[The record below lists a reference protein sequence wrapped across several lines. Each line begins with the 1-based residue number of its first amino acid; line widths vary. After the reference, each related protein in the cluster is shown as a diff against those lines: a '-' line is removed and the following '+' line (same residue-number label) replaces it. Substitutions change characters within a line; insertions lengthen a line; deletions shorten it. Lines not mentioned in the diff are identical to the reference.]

1 MDVAQFDFE
10 LPEELIAVRPAVPRD
25 SARMLVVRQDGTL
38 EHAWVRDLPRDLRSG
53 DCLVVNDTAVIKA
66 RLRGRRLRGE
76 ASDGPKVEVLLHKRE
91 SENRFLAF
99 TRPARKLVVGDR
111 ITFQLELSAE
121 VLSRGEGGEAELE
134 FSVGGASLDET
145 IARAGEIP
153 LPPYI
158 GGRRAADARDETDYQ
173 TMFAREPGSVAA
185 PTAGLHFTPELLAE
199 LARGGVG
206 TERLTL
212 HVGAG
217 TFLPV
222 TATDTSEHRMHA
234 ERAILSSEVAGR
246 LNAVHA
252 AERRVIAVGTTSLR
266 TLESAVSPGGRI
278 EPFDSETRLFITPGF
293 QFRAADILLTNF
305 HLPRS
310 TLFMLVCA
318 FAGTKTMKR
327 AYAEAVREGYRF
339 YSYGDA
345 CLLYRARKVD

>member
-10 LPEELIAVRPAVPRD
+10 LPDELIAVRPAAPRD
-25 SARMLVVRQDGTL
+25 AARLLVVREDGAL
-38 EHAWVRDLPRDLRSG
+38 EHALVRDLPRYLGSG
-53 DCLVVNDTAVIKA
+53 DCLVVNDTQVIKA

-76 ASDGPKVEVLLHKRE
+76 AEDGPRIEVLLHKRE
-91 SENRFLAF
+91 GEDRFLAF
-99 TRPARKLVVGDR
+99 TRPARKLNPGDR
-111 ITFQLELSAE
+111 IAFNSELSAE
-121 VLSRGEGGEAELE
+121 VLSRGEGGEAELG
-134 FSVGGASLDET
+134 FSVSGALLDAA

-158 GGRRAADARDETDYQ
+158 AGKRAVDARDEADYQ

-185 PTAGLHFTPELLAE
+185 PTAGLHFTPELLEE

-222 TATDTSEHRMHA
+222 TASDTAHHHMHA
-234 ERAILSSEVAGR
+234 ERAVLSSEVAQR
-246 LNAVHA
+246 LNRVHA
-252 AERRVIAVGTTSLR
+252 ARGRIVSVGTTSLR
-266 TLESAVSPGGRI
+266 TLESAVTQSGQI

-293 QFRAADILLTNF
+293 QFRAADMLLTNF

-318 FAGTKTMKR
+318 FAGTDIMKR
-327 AYAEAVREGYRF
+327 AYAEAVREKYRF

-345 CLLYRARKVD
+345 CLLYRRQGS

>member
-10 LPEELIAVRPAVPRD
+10 LPEELIAVRPAVPRET
-25 SARMLVVRQDGTL
+25 ARLLVVHQDGRL
-38 EHAWVRDLPRDLRSG
+38 EHARIKDLPRLLQSG

-66 RLRGRRLRGE
+66 RLRGIRLRGVAAE
-76 ASDGPKVEVLLHKRE
+76 GPKIEVLLHKRE
-91 SENRFLAF
+91 AGNRFRAF
-99 TRPARKLVVGDR
+99 ARPARKLVPRDVILFDKK
-111 ITFQLELSAE
+111 FSAE
-121 VLSRGEGGEAELE
+121 VLSRGEGGEIELE
-134 FSVGGASLDET
+134 FSHGGAALDHS

-158 GGRRAADARDETDYQ
+158 AGRRPADARDETDYQ

-185 PTAGLHFTPELLAE
+185 PTAGLHFTPELLGQLAE
-199 LARGGVG
+199 AGVG

-222 TATDTSEHRMHA
+222 SAKDTDGHHMHA
-234 ERAILSSEVAGR
+234 ERAVLSPGTAER
-246 LNAVHA
+246 LNGVHA
-252 AERRVIAVGTTSLR
+252 AGGRVVAVGTTSLR
-266 TLESAVSPGGRI
+266 TLESAVGDDGKI
-278 EPFDSETRLFITPGF
+278 GAFDAETRLFITPGF
-293 QFRAADILLTNF
+293 GFRAADVLLTNF

-318 FAGTKTMKR
+318 FAGTDTMKR
-327 AYAEAVREGYRF
+327 AYAEAIKERYRF

-345 CLLYRARKVD
+345 CLLFRERQG

>member
-10 LPEELIAVRPAVPRD
+10 LPDELIAVRPAVPRD

-38 EHAWVRDLPRDLRSG
+38 EHARVRDLPGYLRSG

-66 RLRGRRLRGE
+66 RLRGRRMRTE
-76 ASDGPKVEVLLHKRE
+76 ATDGPKIEVLLHKRE
-91 SENRFLAF
+91 SDNRFLAF
-99 TRPARKLVVGDR
+99 TRPARKLESGDR
-111 ITFQLELSAE
+111 IVFHAELSAA
-121 VLSRGEGGEAELE
+121 VLRRGEGGEAELE
-134 FSVGGASLDET
+134 FSVGGALLDAA

-158 GGRRAADARDETDYQ
+158 AGKRAADARDETDYQ
-173 TMFAREPGSVAA
+173 TMFAHEPGSVAA

-206 TERLTL
+206 IERLTL

-222 TATDTSEHRMHA
+222 TAIDTREHRMHA
-234 ERAILSSEVAGR
+234 ERAILSPEVAGR
-246 LNAVHA
+246 LSEVHA
-252 AERRVIAVGTTSLR
+252 AQRRVIAVGTTSLR

-293 QFRAADILLTNF
+293 QFRAADMLLTNF

-318 FAGTKTMKR
+318 FAGTETMKQ
-327 AYAEAVREGYRF
+327 AYAEAVREDYRF